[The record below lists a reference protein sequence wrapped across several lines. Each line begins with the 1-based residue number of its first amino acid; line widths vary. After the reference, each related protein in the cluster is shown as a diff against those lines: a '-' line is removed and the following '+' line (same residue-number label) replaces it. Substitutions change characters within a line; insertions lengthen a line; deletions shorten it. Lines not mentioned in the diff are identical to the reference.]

1 MFDPI
6 VFQDFSNTLVDKK
19 GAIITNDFIGYA
31 KPCDNVFTDEVS
43 HSCTSCLAKGN
54 ILDPF

>member
-6 VFQDFSNTLVDKK
+6 VLQDFSNTLVNKR

-31 KPCDNVFTDEVS
+31 KPCDNVFPDEDS
-43 HSCTSCLAKGN
+43 HGYTSCFAKGN
-54 ILDPF
+54 GLHLF